1 MQVERAGPDIE
12 ADCERVLRSLPK
24 WFGIEA
30 ALVEYVRDSS
40 LMPTFVTRRGGVIDG
55 FLTLRKHFA
64 PSLEIHCIAVHPASR
79 GTGRGRALV
88 AHVEEWVRREGGR
101 FLQVK
106 TVDASGH
113 SAAYDETRGFYEHM
127 GFVPLEVFPTLWD
140 AHNPCLQMVKHLPGG
155 R

>member
-1 MQVERAGPDIE
+1 MDVVRSTGNVE
-12 ADCERVLRSLPK
+12 ADCERVLRSLPR
-24 WFGIEA
+24 WFGIEQ

-40 LMPTFVTRRGGVIDG
+40 LMSTFVTTRDGVING

-64 PSLEIHCIAVHPASR
+64 PSFEIHCMAVHASSR

-88 AHVEEWVRREGGR
+88 EHVQDWVRREGGR

-106 TVDASGH
+106 TVDASGR
-113 SAAYDETRGFYEHM
+113 SAAYDETRGFYERM

-140 AHNPCLQMVKHLPGG
+140 AHNPCLQMIKHLPGG